1 MRSAMAGKA
10 AILIRPE
17 EPRDF
22 AAIREIHQLS
32 FGREN
37 EASLVEKIRD
47 SRGFIPGLS
56 LVAEFEGRV
65 AGHVLFSRV
74 RIRPAEPKLPEEVA
88 LALAPLAVH
97 PDFRNKGI
105 GSELVNQG
113 LKTCRQYGH
122 SLVIVV
128 GEQSYYARFG
138 FVPARPKGLE
148 VPFPVPERSFLVAEV
163 IPHPG
168 PGIKG
173 TIQYPPAFLDVV

>member
-1 MRSAMAGKA
+1 MREKEG
-10 AILIRPE
+10 ILLRPE

-37 EASLVEKIRD
+37 EAVLVEKLRGSRD
-47 SRGFIPGLS
+47 FIPALS
-56 LVAEFEGRV
+56 LVAECEGRV
-65 AGHVLFSRV
+65 AGHILFSRV
-74 RIRPAEPKLPEEVA
+74 WIRPSDPNLPEEVS

-105 GSELVNQG
+105 GSELVTQG
-113 LKTCRQYGH
+113 LKICRQYGH
-122 SLVIVV
+122 RLVIVV

-148 VPFPVPERSFLVAEV
+148 VPFPVPERAFLVAEV

-168 PGIKG
+168 PGLKG
-173 TIQYPPAFLDVV
+173 TIRFPPAFMDVV

>member
-1 MRSAMAGKA
+1 MEEKVE
-10 AILIRPE
+10 ILIRPE

-37 EASLVEKIRD
+37 EAILVEKIRG
-47 SRGFIPGLS
+47 SRDFVPGLS
-56 LVAEFEGRV
+56 LVAESEGRV
-65 AGHVLFSRV
+65 AGHILFSRIW
-74 RIRPAEPKLPEEVA
+74 IRPADQNLPEEA
-88 LALAPLAVH
+88 SLALAPLAVH

-105 GSELVNQG
+105 GSELVLQG
-113 LKTCRQYGH
+113 LKACRHYGY

-138 FVPARPKGLE
+138 FIPARPKGLE
-148 VPFPVPERSFLVAEV
+148 VPFPVPERAFLVAEI

-173 TIQYPPAFLDVV
+173 TIRYPPAFMDVV

>member
-1 MRSAMAGKA
+1 MKRKA
-10 AILIRPE
+10 AILIRPD

-22 AAIREIHQLS
+22 VAIRKIHQLS

-37 EASLVEKIRD
+37 EAVLVEKMRGSRD
-47 SRGFIPGLS
+47 FIPGLS
-56 LVAEFEGRV
+56 LVAEFKGRV
-65 AGHVLFSRV
+65 AGHILFSRV
-74 RIRPAEPKLPEEVA
+74 WIRPADPKLPEEVS

-97 PDFRNKGI
+97 PNFRDKGI
-105 GSELVNQG
+105 GSELVTHG
-113 LKTCRQYGH
+113 LKACRQYGH

-138 FVPARPKGLE
+138 FIPARPKGLE
-148 VPFPVPERSFLVAEV
+148 VPFPVPESAFLVAEV

-173 TIQYPPAFLDVV
+173 TIRYPPAFMDVV

>member
-1 MRSAMAGKA
+1 MKEGA
-10 AILIRPE
+10 AILVRPE

-22 AAIREIHQLS
+22 PAIREIHQLS

-37 EASLVEKIRD
+37 EAVLVEKIRS
-47 SRGFIPGLS
+47 SRDFIPGLS
-56 LVAEFEGRV
+56 LVAEYEGRV
-65 AGHVLFSRV
+65 AGHVLFSRIL
-74 RIRPAEPKLPEEVA
+74 IRPADPNLPEETS

-138 FVPARPKGLE
+138 FVPGRPKGLE
-148 VPFPVPERSFLVAEV
+148 VPFPVPERAFLVAEV

-168 PGIKG
+168 PIIKG
-173 TIQYPPAFLDVV
+173 TIRYPPAFMDVV

>member
-1 MRSAMAGKA
+1 MSPVTQEA

-17 EPRDF
+17 EPPDF

-37 EASLVEKIRD
+37 EADLVEKMRG
-47 SRGFIPGLS
+47 SREFIPGLS
-56 LVAEFEGRV
+56 LVAEYEGRV
-65 AGHVLFSRV
+65 AGHILFSRIW
-74 RIRPAEPKLPEEVA
+74 IRPADSNLPEEA
-88 LALAPLAVH
+88 SLALAPLAVH

-105 GSELVNQG
+105 GFELVNQG

-122 SLVIVV
+122 PLVIVV

-148 VPFPVPERSFLVAEV
+148 VPFPVPERAFLVAEV

-168 PGIKG
+168 PIIKG
-173 TIQYPPAFLDVV
+173 IIRYPPAFMDVV